1 MSRIKIPDAGGATMI
16 GADVGEFIQPC
27 FPMSET
33 ELKDLFKNMPN
44 YKFRDDDVMLLTFPK
59 TGTNWLYEI
68 LHMILNRSSEYT
80 EDTKMDTMMES
91 RLVADIDTVKS
102 PRIMNIHYP
111 YEYLPI
117 KGLQEKQIKTILC
130 LRNPKDSAVSYYNHM
145 ISIKLYEYDGKWC
158 NWLPTCMDGKLEYG
172 KYTDYLKGFE
182 TAIKQGVGFPL
193 HVMYFED
200 LKSNGLEELDK
211 LLKFLKIDL
220 DTELRKDIIHKCRFD
235 QMVNKNWDA
244 TNFMFHEAK
253 EFTTKGFMRKGSVG
267 NWKTWF
273 TVAQNEAFD
282 KQWNSE
288 MEGYSMFKFKYAL

>member
-1 MSRIKIPDAGGATMI
+1 MSLVKIQDAGGATLN
-16 GADVGEFIQPC
+16 ARDVGGFIQPH

-68 LHMILNRSSEYT
+68 LKMILNRSSEYT
-80 EDTKMDTMMES
+80 EDVKMETMMES

-102 PRIMNIHYP
+102 PRIMNTHNP
-111 YEYLPI
+111 YQYLPI
-117 KGLQEKQIKTILC
+117 KGLQEKQIKTVLC
-130 LRNPKDSAVSYYNHM
+130 LRNPKDYTVSHYNHM
-145 ISIKLYEYDGKWC
+145 RSIKLYEYDGKWC
-158 NWLPTCMDGKLEYG
+158 DWLPICMDGKLEYG

-182 TAIKQGVGFPL
+182 NAIKQGVGFPL

-211 LLKFLKIDL
+211 LLKFLEIDL
-220 DTELRKDIIHKCRFD
+220 DTALRKDIIHKCGFD

-244 TNFMFHEAK
+244 TNFMFHEET
-253 EFTTKGFMRKGSVG
+253 EFNTKGFMRKGSVG

-288 MEGYSMFKFKYAL
+288 MEGYNMFKFRYA